1 MRPKFSNL
9 RLRTLWYVLYYGS
22 AVVAG
27 ATIAMYK
34 NGVVDKAAM
43 IAIIVTAI
51 AVFAAMFWWAY
62 RIGRKEAEAEIIDEK
77 QPRIAKGI
85 KNDNGTPQRVNIYG
99 IKMPS
104 TTAKVVMEAL
114 TLLLLV
120 ATWVIL
126 WAQHKLAWGTII
138 SPLVMTVASI
148 GALAEARFPFLMSDA
163 EKHKDI
169 NQISFSVKKQQV
181 YALVFAAM
189 AVISPLFDIKWT
201 LLGLLV
207 VFCIVETLFER
218 KNKSGTSLDQ
228 RNKTLTGERFNAND
242 IQVERNM
249 ETIAFEVVTGLL
261 IVAALCITVLSYDAI
276 KNDLMR
282 YSTRVMF
289 ILGLAFLAISQLVK
303 AVKFAKAD
311 KDLKNVRQFSLAVRE
326 NRVYGIEFA
335 FTSLIVAISIKHHI
349 IDASV
354 FLIVVLA
361 MFFGTYS
368 IFMNSIKKANSH
380 ESDE

>member
-1 MRPKFSNL
+1 MKPKFSNL
-9 RLRTLWYVLYYGS
+9 KLRTLWCLLYYGS

-34 NGVVDKAAM
+34 NGLLGKAAM

-62 RIGRKEAEAEIIDEK
+62 CNGRKEAEAEIIDESQQK
-77 QPRIAKGI
+77 NIAGV
-85 KNDNGTPQRVNIYG
+85 KNDNRTPQRVNIYG

-104 TTAKVVMEAL
+104 TTTKVGMEVL
-114 TLLLLV
+114 TVLLLI

-126 WAQHKLAWGTII
+126 WAQHKLAWDPII

-163 EKHKDI
+163 EKHK
-169 NQISFSVKKQQV
+169 NMSQISLSAKKQQI

-189 AVISPLFDIKWT
+189 AVLSPLFDIKWT

-218 KNKSGTSLDQ
+218 KNKSETSLDQ
-228 RNKTLTGERFNAND
+228 QNNALTGEHFNAND

-249 ETIAFEVVTGLL
+249 ETIAFSVVTGLL
-261 IVAALCITVLSYDAI
+261 IVVALCITALSYDAI

-289 ILGLAFLAISQLVK
+289 ILGLAYLAINQLVR

-311 KDLKNVRQFSLAVRE
+311 KDLKNIRQFSIAVRE
-326 NRVYGIEFA
+326 NRVYGVEFA
-335 FTSLIVAISIKHHI
+335 LTSLIVAISIKHHI

-354 FLIVVLA
+354 FIVAILA
-361 MFFGTYS
+361 MFLGTYF
-368 IFMNSIKKANSH
+368 IFMSSIKKANSH